1 MTASVE
7 AAVELGAE
15 PPAGSA
21 RVSIATTYRRALSL
35 LAPERWLAGGLVG
48 ANVVIGVILLAEPIL
63 FGRVVDALSTG
74 AGAFSLIGLWAGLG
88 LFGILASMVVALAA
102 DRLSHRRRLIAM
114 ALAFDQAITLP
125 ISYHARKG
133 SGAVIRAIQQGTDC
147 LFGLWLAFMRD
158 HLAAL
163 VSIVLL
169 IPTAVTIDV
178 RMAALLFGLGAVYL
192 AANTFVFKRTIDQQ
206 GEVERYH
213 RELAGRVGDV
223 LGNVTVVQS
232 YVRFD
237 AESKALRNL
246 MQDLLAAQYPVL
258 SWWAAVM
265 VLTRAASTITMVAI
279 FALGALLVQR
289 GELTVGQVVSF
300 VAFANLLITKLDA
313 LSHFFLGL
321 FQQKPAIDAY
331 FELVDTTSP
340 VLDRPGALAL
350 NGTRGHV
357 RYEDL
362 AFRFPDGTIGCDNL
376 NFEAK
381 PGETVALVGHTGAG
395 KTTALAL
402 LQRLRDPQGGRITVD
417 GTDIRDVTLAS
428 LRSSIAVVFQDAGLF
443 NRSIG
448 ENIRVGRP
456 GATDAEVQRAA
467 ELAGAHEF
475 IVRKQGAYGF
485 LIGERGAALS
495 GGERQRLAIARA
507 ILKDA
512 PILILD
518 EATSALDAETEARIK
533 RALDALRKGRT
544 TFIIAH
550 RLSTVANADKILVL
564 ERGAIV
570 ERGTFRELVA
580 QGGLFARLVAEG
592 GFTEPTEV
600 AEKTPI

>member
-1 MTASVE
+1 M
-7 AAVELGAE
+7 
-15 PPAGSA
+15 
-21 RVSIATTYRRALSL
+21 SIVTTYRRALGL
-35 LAPERWLAGGLVG
+35 LAPERGLAGSLVA
-48 ANVVIGVILLAEPIL
+48 ANVAIGVILLAEPIL
-63 FGRVVDALSTG
+63 FGRVVDALSQG
-74 AGAFSLIGLWAGLG
+74 AGAFSLIGLWAALG
-88 LFGILASMVVALAA
+88 LFGILAGMVVALAA
-102 DRLSHRRRLIAM
+102 DRLAHRRRLIAM
-114 ALAFDQAITLP
+114 ATAFDQAITLP

-163 VSIVLL
+163 VSIALL
-169 IPTAVTIDV
+169 IPTALTIDV

-192 AANTFVFKRTIDQQ
+192 AANMFVFKRTIDQQ

-232 YVRFD
+232 YVRFE
-237 AESKALRNL
+237 AESQALRGL
-246 MQDLLAAQYPVL
+246 MRELLAAQYPVL
-258 SWWAAVM
+258 SWWAGVM

-300 VAFANLLITKLDA
+300 VAFANLLITRLDA

-331 FELVDTTSP
+331 FDLVDTTSP
-340 VLDRPGALAL
+340 VLDRPGARAL
-350 NGTRGHV
+350 EQPRGHV

-362 AFRFPDGTIGCDNL
+362 TFRFPDGTIGVKDA
-376 NFEAK
+376 NFEAL

-402 LQRLRDPQGGRITVD
+402 LQRLRDPQEGRITID
-417 GTDIRDVTLAS
+417 GHDVRDVTLAS
-428 LRSSIAVVFQDAGLF
+428 LRSSVAVVFQDAGLF
-443 NRSIG
+443 NRTIA
-448 ENIRVGRP
+448 ENIRIGKP
-456 GATDAEVQRAA
+456 GATDEEVKRAA
-467 ELAGAHEF
+467 ELAGAHDF
-475 IVRKQGAYGF
+475 IMRKQGGYDF
-485 LIGERGAALS
+485 LIGERGTALS

-550 RLSTVANADKILVL
+550 RLSTVANADKIMVMQHGEII
-564 ERGAIV
+564 ERGK
-570 ERGTFRELVA
+570 FRELVD

-600 AEKTPI
+600 KEKTEA